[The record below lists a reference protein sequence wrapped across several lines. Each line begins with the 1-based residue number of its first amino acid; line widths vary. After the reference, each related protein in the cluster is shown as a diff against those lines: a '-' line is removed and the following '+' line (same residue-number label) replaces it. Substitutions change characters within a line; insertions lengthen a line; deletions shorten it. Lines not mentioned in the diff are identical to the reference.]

1 MTQPSATGGCCLIKF
16 YLKHQTSFNSAR
28 TKYRCS
34 IVNASDNFE
43 GAYTPYKNMIDENLG
58 IRSRDF
64 HWKLTGITQNDLL
77 ANSPVL
83 LVVSDI
89 VQPSGLI
96 RLFYNEYSVSKANS
110 IYDRGCDFV
119 AELCSIKR
127 RSSIAMGLIA

>member
-1 MTQPSATGGCCLIKF
+1 MKKIVDASA
-16 YLKHQTSFNSAR
+16 
-28 TKYRCS
+28 
-34 IVNASDNFE
+34 NFE
-43 GAYTPYKNMIDENLG
+43 GAYTPYKNMIDESLG

-89 VQPSGLI
+89 VQPYGLI

-119 AELCSIKR
+119 AELCSIER